1 MKGMRTRTRKS
12 GVHPA
17 LQPLLRKV
25 GSPPAQ
31 PFTPSEFQLRA
42 LEALRT
48 GDVLVEAP
56 TGSGKT
62 WIAEEAIR
70 EGLQEGRT
78 AWYTTP
84 LKALSNQK
92 YRRFCGLYGTEQV
105 GLLTGERRIH
115 PQAPVIVATT
125 EILRNALY
133 EGAIRPDLVVLDEA
147 HYLSDP
153 ERGTAWEEIILYAPP
168 TTTLLLLSATLP
180 NIQELADWMREV
192 RGRRP
197 AIVEEQHRP
206 VPLVAIAADGLGRLL
221 PLELAHRMAR
231 LDRTPDWVRRVVRSL
246 EEAQLLPAILFFP
259 TRRQCDEAVRE
270 LATARAPGEEE
281 RNSAWAVWEEEFPY
295 LRDHPQRRSLLRAGV
310 AAHHAGHLTA
320 WRMVV
325 EDFLERGLVR
335 AVCATTTLAAGLDV
349 PARTVLLTTLV
360 RNSPEGPVGLS
371 ATEFHQMAG
380 RAGRRGRDTLG
391 FVVLPATRPGE
402 LADGEALLSAEPEP
416 IRSAFTPGYA
426 SILNLLRW
434 RTLEEAL
441 AELDRSLAA
450 HQRRKEIAR
459 LRRLLAQLPTGPAR
473 SLGQLRR
480 RERRRR
486 ELEQTLREME
496 GGLREEFLRR
506 ARVLQSFGYLDE
518 DLRLTPDGAWAA
530 LIRHPRALVLAE
542 LVRRGLLPLE
552 EERLSA
558 YAAALSSEQA
568 PRRGEDMELGPLR
581 ALVREIAAREA
592 EAGVQPDPFV
602 EEFRPEWDRIR
613 RRLLPPPADRRAT
626 AAVLWIRGVA
636 FGALAAQLDAQE
648 GDLQRIL
655 LQAAEIANQ
664 LADLPHPAFRE
675 AAARARDLL
684 LRPPLV

>member
-1 MKGMRTRTRKS
+1 MRTRTRKS

-25 GSPPAQ
+25 GSPPPQ
-31 PFTPSEFQLRA
+31 PFTPSAFQSRA
-42 LEALRT
+42 LQALRT

-70 EGLQEGRT
+70 EGLEEGRT

-92 YRRFCGLYGTEQV
+92 YRRFCGLYGADRV

-115 PQAPVIVATT
+115 PQAPVVVATT

-133 EGAIRPDLVVLDEA
+133 EGGIAPDLMVLDEA

-168 TTTLLLLSATLP
+168 TSTLLLLSATLP
-180 NIQELADWMREV
+180 NLQELADWMQEV

-197 AIVEEQHRP
+197 TIVEEQHRP

-221 PLELAHRMAR
+221 PLELAHRVAR
-231 LDRTPDWVRRVVRSL
+231 LDRAPDWVRRVVRSL
-246 EEAQLLPAILFFP
+246 EQAQLLPAILFFP
-259 TRRQCDEAVRE
+259 TRRQCDEAVRG
-270 LATARAPGEEE
+270 LSTARAPGEEE
-281 RNSAWAVWEEEFPY
+281 RISAWAGWEAEFPY

-416 IRSAFTPGYA
+416 IQSAFTPSYA

-450 HQRRKEIAR
+450 FQRRKEVAR
-459 LRRLLAQLPTGPAR
+459 LRRLLAQIPSGPAR
-473 SLGQLRR
+473 SLPQLRR
-480 RERRRR
+480 RERRRGELERTIR
-486 ELEQTLREME
+486 ELEE
-496 GGLREEFLRR
+496 GLREEFVRR
-506 ARVLQSFGYLDE
+506 ARVLQSFGYLDAN
-518 DLRLTPDGAWAA
+518 LRPTSEGAWAA
-530 LIRHPRALVLAE
+530 LLRHPRSLLLAE
-542 LVRRGLLPLE
+542 LVRRRLLPLE
-552 EERLSA
+552 AERLSA

-568 PRRGEDMELGPLR
+568 PRRGEDADLGALR

-592 EAGVQPDPFV
+592 EAGLQPDPFV
-602 EEFRPEWDRIR
+602 EEFQPEWDRIR
-613 RRLLPPPADRRAT
+613 RRLVPSPADRRAT
-626 AAVLWIRGVA
+626 AATLWARGVA
-636 FGALAAQLDAQE
+636 FEALAAQLDAQE

-664 LADLPHPAFRE
+664 LADLPHPEIRE
-675 AAARARDLL
+675 VAAKTRDLL

>member
-1 MKGMRTRTRKS
+1 MKAMRSRARKS
-12 GVHPA
+12 GAHPS
-17 LQPLLRKV
+17 LQPILRRV
-25 GSPPAQ
+25 GSPPPQ

-42 LEALRT
+42 LEALGQ

-70 EGLQEGRT
+70 EGLREGRT

-92 YRRFCGLYGTEQV
+92 YRRFCTLYGAGQV
-105 GLLTGERRIH
+105 GLLTGERRIQ

-133 EGAIRPDLVVLDEA
+133 EGTIAPDLVVLDEA

-153 ERGTAWEEIILYAPP
+153 ERGTAWEEVILYAPP
-168 TTTLLLLSATLP
+168 TARLLLLSATLP
-180 NIQELADWMREV
+180 NIEELADWMGEV

-197 AIVEEQHRP
+197 VIVEEHHRP

-221 PLELAHRMAR
+221 PLDLAHRMAR
-231 LDRTPDWVRRVVRSL
+231 EERAPDWVRRVVRSL
-246 EEAQLLPAILFFP
+246 EEAGLLPAILFFP
-259 TRRQCDEAVRE
+259 TRRECDEAVRQ
-270 LATARAPGEEE
+270 LSTRPAPQEEE
-281 RNSAWAVWEEEFPY
+281 RVRAWAMWEAEFPY

-349 PARTVLLTTLV
+349 PARTVLLTTLI
-360 RNSPEGPVGLS
+360 RNSPEGPVVLS

-416 IRSAFTPGYA
+416 IRSAFTPSYA
-426 SILNLLRW
+426 AILNLLRW

-450 HQRRKEIAR
+450 FQRRKELVR
-459 LRRLLAQLPTGPAR
+459 LRRMLAQIPTGPAR
-473 SLGQLRR
+473 SFGQLRR

-486 ELEQTLREME
+486 ELERTIRELE
-496 GGLREEFLRR
+496 EGLREEFLHR
-506 ARVLQSFGYLDE
+506 ARVLQSFGYLDA

-530 LIRHPRALVLAE
+530 LIRHPRCLVLAE
-542 LVRRGLLPLE
+542 LVRRGLLPLT
-552 EERLSA
+552 EERLAA
-558 YAAALSSEQA
+558 YAAAISSEQA
-568 PRRGEDMELGPLR
+568 PRRGEEADLGPLR
-581 ALVREIAAREA
+581 ALVQEIAVQEA
-592 EAGVQPDPFV
+592 EEGLPPDPLL
-602 EEFRPEWDRIR
+602 EDFRPEWDRIR
-613 RRLLPPPADRRAT
+613 RRPLPPPADRRAT
-626 AAVLWIRGVA
+626 AAVLWVQGVP

-655 LQAAEIANQ
+655 LQAAEVANQ
-664 LADLPHPAFRE
+664 LSDLPQPE
-675 AAARARDLL
+675 IQQAARRTRDLL

>member
-1 MKGMRTRTRKS
+1 M
-12 GVHPA
+12 
-17 LQPLLRKV
+17 
-25 GSPPAQ
+25 
-31 PFTPSEFQLRA
+31 RA
-42 LEALRT
+42 LEALGQ

-70 EGLQEGRT
+70 EGLREGRT

-92 YRRFCGLYGTEQV
+92 YRRFCTLYGTDRV
-105 GLLTGERRIH
+105 GLLTGERRIQ

-133 EGAIRPDLVVLDEA
+133 EGTIAPDLVVLDEA

-153 ERGTAWEEIILYAPP
+153 ERGTAWEEVILYAPP
-168 TTTLLLLSATLP
+168 TTRLLLLSATLP
-180 NIQELADWMREV
+180 NIEELADWMEEV

-197 AIVEEQHRP
+197 VIVEEHHRP

-231 LDRTPDWVRRVVRSL
+231 EERAPDWIRRVVRSL
-246 EEAQLLPAILFFP
+246 EEAGLLPAILFFP
-259 TRRQCDEAVRE
+259 TRRECDEAVRQ
-270 LATARAPGEEE
+270 LSARPAPQEEE
-281 RNSAWAVWEEEFPY
+281 RVRAWAMWEAELPY
-295 LRDHPQRRSLLRAGV
+295 LRNHPQRRSLLRAGV

-360 RNSPEGPVGLS
+360 RNSPEGPVVLS

-402 LADGEALLSAEPEP
+402 LSDGEALLSAAPEP
-416 IRSAFTPGYA
+416 IRSAFTPSYA
-426 SILNLLRW
+426 AILNLLRW
-434 RTLEEAL
+434 RTLDQAL

-450 HQRRKEIAR
+450 FQRRKELVR
-459 LRRLLAQLPTGPAR
+459 LRRVLAQIPTGPAR

-480 RERRRR
+480 RERRRKKLELTIR
-486 ELEQTLREME
+486 ELEE
-496 GGLREEFLRR
+496 GLREEFLRR
-506 ARVLQSFGYLDE
+506 ARVLQSFGYLDA
-518 DLRLTPDGAWAA
+518 DLRPTPDGAWAA
-530 LIRHPRALVLAE
+530 LIRHPKSLILAE
-542 LVRRGLLPLE
+542 LVRRGLLPLA
-552 EERLSA
+552 EERLAA
-558 YAAALSSEQA
+558 YAAAISSEQA
-568 PRRGEDMELGPLR
+568 PRRGEEADLGPLR
-581 ALVREIAAREA
+581 ALVREIAGREA
-592 EAGVQPDPFV
+592 EEGLPPDPIL

-613 RRLLPPPADRRAT
+613 RRPLPPPADRRAT
-626 AAVLWIRGVA
+626 AAVLWVQGVA

-655 LQAAEIANQ
+655 LQAAEVANQ
-664 LADLPHPAFRE
+664 LTDLPQPE
-675 AAARARDLL
+675 IQQVARRTRDLL